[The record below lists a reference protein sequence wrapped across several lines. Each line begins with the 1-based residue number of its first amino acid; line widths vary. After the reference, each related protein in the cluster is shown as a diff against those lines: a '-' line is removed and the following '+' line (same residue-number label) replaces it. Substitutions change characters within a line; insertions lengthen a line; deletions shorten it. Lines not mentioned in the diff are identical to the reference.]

1 MRRSL
6 CLGNKLFANAK
17 SAGLCVLMGLGS
29 IIALSIYDTAV
40 KVGGPQSPR
49 EGGEKMPLGGTRD
62 VET

>member
-1 MRRSL
+1 M
-6 CLGNKLFANAK
+6 CLVNKLFANAK
-17 SAGLCVLMGLGS
+17 SAGLCVLTGLGS
-29 IIALSIYDTAV
+29 IIALSIYDTTAV